1 MNQHDKVQEQ
11 FNKQAAIFSQQPTIA
26 NPDYT
31 QWMLDHIELKP
42 EDKVLDVAAGTGH
55 FSRAIAPYVRQVTA
69 LDLTKA
75 MIEQGKLETQKAG
88 LTHVHFEQGIAEN
101 LPFPDAS
108 FDLVVTRF
116 SLHHFENPSEA
127 LLEMHRVLKVGGRIA
142 VIDLVSPDNPELA
155 VAYNHF
161 ERLRDPSHTT
171 AFSPNALL
179 NGVAET
185 GFDAVQGT
193 ARDIEVNLTRWL
205 NLTQTSL
212 EARKTI
218 QDSLEAELTGDKM
231 TGMRPFRRDNMN
243 MFLHRWMVV
252 TGIKKS

>member
-42 EDKVLDVAAGTGH
+42 EDKALDVAAGTGH

-88 LTHVHFEQGIAEN
+88 LTTVHFEQGTAEN
-101 LPFPDAS
+101 LPFPDAV

-116 SLHHFENPSEA
+116 SLHHFEKPSEA

-142 VIDLVSPDNPELA
+142 VIDLVSPDNLELA
-155 VAYNHF
+155 ETYNHF

-171 AFSPNALL
+171 AFAPQALI
-179 NGVAET
+179 NIVAEA
-185 GFDAVQGT
+185 GFDEVHGT
-193 ARDIEVNLTRWL
+193 ARDIEVDLTRWL
-205 NLTQTSL
+205 NLTQTPP
-212 EARKTI
+212 EARKLI
-218 QDSLEAELTGDKM
+218 QDNVGAELRDGNM
-231 TGMRPFRRDNMN
+231 TGMRPFRHDNTV